1 MTTQTVP
8 ARTLADLI
16 EELRRSTDN
25 QARFEKAVTLA
36 RGKSDERMS
45 VVAQGVLDN
54 GEAIRELRTELF
66 VVSGKVD
73 EAKKYALES
82 VVVSKATQQAVTT
95 LDSWMRERFAT
106 EDVEKGKLLAE
117 IARLDTA
124 DSAAEKRDEKVDEE
138 ITAMH
143 RRAEAQKKAAEDA
156 LAEQQRKHDEA
167 VARAEQD
174 RARGTLKVGIGAAL
188 PAALFSF
195 LKEHPGAFETAWK
208 AVGSLFG
215 AH

>member
-1 MTTQTVP
+1 MTTQTVSQSS
-8 ARTLADLI
+8 LAELA
-16 EELRRSTDN
+16 EELRRATNN

-36 RGKSDERMS
+36 RGQFDERQS
-45 VVAQGVLDN
+45 VIAQGVLDN
-54 GEAIRELRTELF
+54 GDAIRAVRTELF
-66 VVSGKVD
+66 VVSGKV
-73 EAKKYALES
+73 A
-82 VVVSKATQQAVTT
+82 ATQEIAAKSLAVGEATAKSLAG
-95 LDSWMRERFAT
+95 LDAWMRTRFAT

-124 DSAAEKRDEKVDEE
+124 DSAAEQRDEKVDEE

-208 AVGSLFG
+208 AIGSLFG